1 MDAIFVLRRLMEL
14 SREQHQ
20 SLRMAFVDFT
30 KAYDSVPRGKLWEL
44 LLEYGVPP
52 SFVYRVSALHNRT
65 NVKVRLGGLLG
76 EEFLT
81 KLGLRQ
87 GCVLAPVLFNLFLD
101 AVLRK
106 RRIGPGVEVEVVDRP
121 QLLTPNS
128 FRFPPSQTIHV
139 NDCRFADDVAICS
152 CSPEELQTELTELH
166 AICTGYNLKV
176 SVKKTKILC
185 VPSNPPDCV
194 EKYTIGGEA
203 LDVVNKFTYLGSEIS
218 DQCDVAGE
226 VKRRIGMSLAVF
238 DSMKSSLWKRREISV
253 TTKMRVFRAV
263 VLARLLYGAELWP
276 LTAAELY
283 KLEAFQTFCLRRI
296 LRVSWMDHVPNEVI
310 RKRCFQSSLESIMR
324 QRRLRWLGHVQ
335 RMELPRM
342 PKLILWGRLP
352 NVNRKPG
359 GQRKRWMDVCME
371 DLKRLGILHSWKSL
385 CLSRTDWASSIVAH
399 AFCTIREV
407 RLQQKRSIDEC
418 SPEELPR
425 LSRPRIATIPE
436 SPPLPSTSPPAVTL
450 RSARPTAAERALFT
464 CVCEGCGYRCRRK
477 ADLGRHKCDA
487 VRRRSGTSTAC

>member
-1 MDAIFVLRRLMEL
+1 MSI
-14 SREQHQ
+14 
-20 SLRMAFVDFT
+20 
-30 KAYDSVPRGKLWEL
+30 
-44 LLEYGVPP
+44 
-52 SFVYRVSALHNRT
+52 
-65 NVKVRLGGLLG
+65 
-76 EEFLT
+76 
-81 KLGLRQ
+81 
-87 GCVLAPVLFNLFLD
+87 
-101 AVLRK
+101 
-106 RRIGPGVEVEVVDRP
+106 
-121 QLLTPNS
+121 
-128 FRFPPSQTIHV
+128 PPSQTIHV

-203 LDVVNKFTYLGSEIS
+203 LDVVNKFTYLGSDIS

-352 NVNRKPG
+352 NMKRKPG